1 MPVNA
6 FGLDPQDPLIPMP
19 WQMDSIRAYRAENA
33 RAAEENALKMEEL
46 RLDVAKKRY
55 AQEMDSPSG
64 RATKADLVARELEQM
79 RQKEEG
85 VDISKTPNVAGK
97 SLLDMTKEEG
107 QRLINKRAKD
117 ARQMALENYLLEK
130 SILPK
135 AKYEAGGVSGEALLT
150 QAPKT
155 QSNVRRQ
162 VYQNDYNDFYDM
174 YLHAGQSPQVAHEN
188 AVTAAGQKQMKA
200 DSSGKVTVMLPNF
213 GSLTTTP
220 EKLNKLYNAPD
231 TPEPVRNAIGTQ
243 WAGEQKKASGS
254 DWVRNKLGY

>member
-85 VDISKTPNVAGK
+85 VDISKTPNVPGK

-107 QRLINKRAKD
+107 QRLVGKRAKE
-117 ARQMALENYLLEK
+117 ARQMALENYLLDK

-135 AKYEAGGVSGEALLT
+135 AKYEAGGISGEALAY
-150 QAPKT
+150 QAPQT

>member
-6 FGLDPQDPLIPMP
+6 LGLDPQDPLIPLP
-19 WQMDSIRAYRAENA
+19 WQMDSIRAYRAEKQMKSDLIASEMQKKQLDLQKAIYENQLSTA
-33 RAAEENALKMEEL
+33 QGRAAIAAENAI
-46 RLDVAKKRY
+46 A
-55 AQEMDSPSG
+55 
-64 RATKADLVARELEQM
+64 LEQM

-85 VDISKTPNVAGK
+85 VDISKTPNVPGK
-97 SLLDMTKEEG
+97 SLIDMSKEEG
-107 QRLINKRAKD
+107 QRLVNQRANQ
-117 ARQMALENYLLEK
+117 AQRAAIENFLLDK

-135 AKYEAGGVSGEALLT
+135 AKYEAGGVSGEALLS
-150 QAPKT
+150 QAPQT

-174 YLHAGQSPQVAHEN
+174 YLHAGQSPQAAHEN

>member
-1 MPVNA
+1 MPALTAEAKAYDQAYQQMKVSQAMKNELEA
-6 FGLDPQDPLIPMP
+6 QKLQLDLQK
-19 WQMDSIRAYRAENA
+19 SIQENQLLTPRGRASIAAENA
-33 RAAEENALKMEEL
+33 IA
-46 RLDVAKKRY
+46 
-55 AQEMDSPSG
+55 
-64 RATKADLVARELEQM
+64 LEQM

-107 QRLINKRAKD
+107 QKLVNQRANQ
-117 ARQMALENYLLEK
+117 AQRAAIENFLLDK

-150 QAPKT
+150 QAPQT